1 MRNSKSVRYC
11 TFLCGMVVSCPAPP
25 HRFCPMC
32 TNNSAQYPPVPNA
45 FGGNFGGK
53 IRLAFKKSIL
63 SGAHL
68 SAQLLFYC
76 EHKFLEVHAR
86 ARPCDISNNFYFT
99 VSSCM
104 PRPFQPAFAAVL
116 LSVCT
121 IAITARVAARKAPV
135 WAISCLIGTMLIPSL

>member
-1 MRNSKSVRYC
+1 MRNLKFVRYSAV
-11 TFLCGMVVSCPAPP
+11 LLGLVVSCPAPP

-45 FGGNFGGK
+45 FGGK

-63 SGAHL
+63 S
-68 SAQLLFYC
+68 AQLWFYC